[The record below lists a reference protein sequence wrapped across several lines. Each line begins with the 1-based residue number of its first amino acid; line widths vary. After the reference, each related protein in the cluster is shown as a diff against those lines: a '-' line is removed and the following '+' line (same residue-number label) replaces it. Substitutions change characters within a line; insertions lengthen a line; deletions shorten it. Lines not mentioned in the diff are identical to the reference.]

1 MAEAKVKLFLDA
13 SVLVASAKSLSGGSA
28 LVLQV
33 CQGQKFQA
41 VSTRKVLLEAQRNI
55 KNKFSDDEL
64 VRFYCEIAG
73 LNLEIIEPATTEEIA
88 QYFQV
93 IASKDA
99 HVLAA
104 AIKGKASF
112 LITLDRKHFMTSVL
126 VKSELPISIL
136 TPGEFLQRLTL

>member
-1 MAEAKVKLFLDA
+1 MAEEKVKLFLDA
-13 SVLVASAKSLSGGSA
+13 SVLIASVKSPSGGSA

-64 VRFYCEIAG
+64 VSFYHEIAG
-73 LNLEIIEPATTEEIA
+73 LNLEIIEPATTEEIT
-88 QYFQV
+88 QCSQV
-93 IASKDA
+93 IAPKDA

-104 AIKGKASF
+104 AIKSKASF

-126 VKSELPISIL
+126 EKSELPISIL
-136 TPGEFLQRLTL
+136 TPGEFLQHLIR